1 MPNKTPFYE
10 LHLKHNAKMV
20 EFTGY
25 LMPIQYRGIIEE
37 HRRVRKSVGVF
48 DITHMGEFEVRGK
61 NALAF
66 LQKTTTND
74 VAKLETYQVQYS
86 CMCYPDGGI
95 VDDLLVYKLPDHY
108 YLVVNGANI
117 EKDFKW
123 LESNL
128 FGDVKLINK
137 SDETALLAIQGPD
150 AEKVLAKITDVDL
163 KQLRYYWA
171 TFGRVSG
178 VDMLFSRTGYTG
190 EDGFELYFPFC
201 HAENLW
207 NAIFEAGKG
216 FDIEPIGLGARDS
229 LRLEMKYMLY
239 GNDIDKTTNPFE
251 AGLAWI
257 VKPEKGDF
265 IGRKPFL
272 KTKEQGSKRKL
283 MAFQLLE
290 KGFPRQ
296 HYPIKKDGKT
306 IGEVTSGVF
315 SPSLDK
321 GVGMGYV
328 ETEYSKIG
336 TKFDIDIRGKGF
348 KAEVVKPPFYKNFT
362 HK

>member
-1 MPNKTPFYE
+1 MPKKTPFYE

-25 LMPIQYRGIIEE
+25 LMPVQYRGIIEE
-37 HRRVRKSVGVF
+37 HRRVRSTVGVF
-48 DITHMGEFEVRGK
+48 DITHMGEFEVKGK
-61 NALAF
+61 DALAF

-74 VAKLETYQVQYS
+74 VVKLETYQVQYS

-95 VDDLLVYKLPDHY
+95 VDDLLVYKLPDRY

-128 FGDVKLINK
+128 FGDVKLTNQ

-150 AEKVLAKITDVDL
+150 AQKVLTKMTDVDL
-163 KQLRYYWA
+163 SKLRYYWA

-207 NAIFEAGKG
+207 KTTLNSGKEFE
-216 FDIEPIGLGARDS
+216 IEPIGLGARDS

-251 AGLAWI
+251 AGLSWI

-265 IGRKPFL
+265 IGKEAFL
-272 KTKEQGSKRKL
+272 KLKQEGAKRKL
-283 MAFQLLE
+283 VAFELLE

-296 HYPIKKDGKT
+296 HYPIKKDGKP

-321 GVGMGYV
+321 GIGLGYV
-328 ETEYSKIG
+328 RVEYAQVG
-336 TKFDIDIRGKGF
+336 AGFDIDIRGKAY
-348 KAEVVKPPFYKNFT
+348 KAEVIKPPFYKNFT